1 MAVQFYL
8 FPRPSKSGEHPI
20 CISAYISNTR
30 LQTTIGISV
39 SPDHWLDARQ
49 CVKKATVNKKG
60 LKANEINDK
69 LLGITKAFNDFD
81 MKKAGASVTKDEL
94 KALLQT
100 TLYGAEHPKTTKP
113 KVDFFKTF
121 DEIITSEKVIRQWT
135 ESSVR
140 KYNTV
145 KKHLIAFSEDITFSD
160 WTENRLNE
168 YVNFLG
174 TELRMKDVSVQK
186 EIKLLKLVLK
196 KAHKMGFSVPAA
208 FLDFKPKFKI
218 IDKEVVYLSW
228 DELMTMYK
236 FDIPED
242 GATIFL
248 EDMNGRPYKKTV
260 QNSSSMRKTRDLFC
274 FCAFT
279 GLRYSDMAKLKRT
292 DISSDT
298 IKVVT
303 EKTNDS
309 LTIPLNKYAKTI
321 LAKYEDETFPGDL
334 ALPVISNQKMNDYIK
349 DLGEICG
356 FTTPV
361 NYIYYQG
368 GMRHEEVYPKWSIL
382 GTHGARRTFICNA
395 LAFGISAEV
404 IMKMTGHSNYAAMKP
419 YIAISDATK
428 KEAMEKFNKN

>member
-20 CISAYISNTR
+20 CVSAYISNTR

-49 CVKKATVNKKG
+49 CVKKTTVNKKG
-60 LKANEINDK
+60 LKAID
-69 LLGITKAFNDFD
+69 ITKAFNDFD
-81 MKKAGASVTKDEL
+81 MKKAGSPVTKDEM
-94 KALLQT
+94 KTLLQT
-100 TLYGAEHPKTTKP
+100 TLYGTELSKIAKP
-113 KVDFFKTF
+113 KIDFFKTF
-121 DEIITSEKVIRQWT
+121 DEIIESEKVIRQWT
-135 ESSVR
+135 ESSVQ

-145 KKHLIAFSEDITFSD
+145 KKHLMAFSKDITFTD
-160 WTENRLNE
+160 WTENKLNE

-186 EIKLLKLVLK
+186 EIKLFKLVLK
-196 KAHKMGFSVPAA
+196 KAHKMGFSVPPA

-218 IDKEVVYLSW
+218 VDKEVVYLSW

-236 FDIPED
+236 FDIPEE
-242 GATIFL
+242 GTEITL
-248 EDMNGRPYKKTV
+248 KDMNGRPYRKTV
-260 QNSSSMRKTRDLFC
+260 QGSSSMRKTRDLFC

-292 DISSDT
+292 DILNDR

-309 LTIPLNKYAKTI
+309 LTIPLNRYAKTI
-321 LAKYEDETFPGDL
+321 LAKYEDEPFPGDL

-349 DLGEICG
+349 DLAEICG
-356 FTTPV
+356 FTTPI

-368 GMRHEEVYPKWSIL
+368 GERHEEVYPKWSVL

-395 LAFGISAEV
+395 LAFGISAEI
-404 IMKMTGHSNYAAMKP
+404 IMKITGHSNYAAMKP

-428 KEAMEKFNKN
+428 KEAMEKFNIE